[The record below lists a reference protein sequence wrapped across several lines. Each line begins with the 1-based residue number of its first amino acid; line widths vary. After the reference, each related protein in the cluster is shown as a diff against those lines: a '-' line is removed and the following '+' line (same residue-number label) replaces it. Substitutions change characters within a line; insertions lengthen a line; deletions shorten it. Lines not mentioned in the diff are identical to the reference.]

1 MPDFL
6 EERISGLVRMGASY
20 GDDYAVDI
28 VQTAGGQEYRSL
40 IHPFPV
46 RRFDVSYLLDTEK
59 TYNELQALY
68 HRAHGRFAGFRV
80 RCVDE
85 YSTNGRIG
93 EPTAFDH
100 PLAVVSAGVYQLSKR
115 YGLDKPAGAAG
126 YPLRNIKK
134 PVAGSTL
141 VSIGATAVRSAD
153 WSVDTTTGR
162 VTLAA
167 DQVVA
172 VTAVTKAAQAVLTIG
187 THPLVVGQSVHV
199 GGVAGMT
206 QINGLRA
213 LVTAIG
219 ATTITLAINSTAFD
233 AYVSGGAVHTR
244 PQSGEVVSG
253 GCEFDFPVR
262 FNTSLPIGQDFPGHR
277 VVDGVELIELLNP

>member
-68 HRAHGRFAGFRV
+68 HRAHGRYAGFRV

-85 YSTNGRIG
+85 YSTNGRVG
-93 EPTAFDH
+93 APTATDDAA
-100 PLAVVSAGVYQLSKR
+100 LYVSTGVYQLRKY
-115 YGLDKPAGAAG
+115 YGKSGTAGAAG
-126 YPLRNIKK
+126 YPYRLIKK
-134 PVAGSTL
+134 PVAGTVK
-141 VSIGATAVRSAD
+141 VSCGGFEYPSNQITT
-153 WSVDTTTGR
+153 DTTTGR
-162 VTLAA
+162 VTIANKTA
-167 DQVVA
+167 SISGINRDTAVVTFTAPHTFLVNDSVVFQGIVGMGTLNSVRARVSA
-172 VTAVTKAAQAVLTIG
+172 VT
-187 THPLVVGQSVHV
+187 S
-199 GGVAGMT
+199 
-206 QINGLRA
+206 
-213 LVTAIG
+213 
-219 ATTITLAINSTAFD
+219 TTITIALTISYMAY
-233 AYVSGGAVHTR
+233 YVSGGAGHTR

>member
-85 YSTNGRIG
+85 Y
-93 EPTAFDH
+93 
-100 PLAVVSAGVYQLSKR
+100 
-115 YGLDKPAGAAG
+115 
-126 YPLRNIKK
+126 
-134 PVAGSTL
+134 
-141 VSIGATAVRSAD
+141 
-153 WSVDTTTGR
+153 
-162 VTLAA
+162 
-167 DQVVA
+167 
-172 VTAVTKAAQAVLTIG
+172 
-187 THPLVVGQSVHV
+187 
-199 GGVAGMT
+199 
-206 QINGLRA
+206 
-213 LVTAIG
+213 
-219 ATTITLAINSTAFD
+219 
-233 AYVSGGAVHTR
+233 
-244 PQSGEVVSG
+244 
-253 GCEFDFPVR
+253 
-262 FNTSLPIGQDFPGHR
+262 
-277 VVDGVELIELLNP
+277 

>member
-1 MPDFL
+1 M
-6 EERISGLVRMGASY
+6 
-20 GDDYAVDI
+20 
-28 VQTAGGQEYRSL
+28 
-40 IHPFPV
+40 
-46 RRFDVSYLLDTEK
+46 
-59 TYNELQALY
+59 
-68 HRAHGRFAGFRV
+68 
-80 RCVDE
+80 
-85 YSTNGRIG
+85 
-93 EPTAFDH
+93 
-100 PLAVVSAGVYQLSKR
+100 
-115 YGLDKPAGAAG
+115 
-126 YPLRNIKK
+126 
-134 PVAGSTL
+134 
-141 VSIGATAVRSAD
+141 
-153 WSVDTTTGR
+153 
-162 VTLAA
+162 
-167 DQVVA
+167 
-172 VTAVTKAAQAVLTIG
+172 
-187 THPLVVGQSVHV
+187 HV